1 MLSHV
6 KRSSST
12 PPTMR
17 IVEKAAGE
25 RILRWRI
32 RMPNGMTAGTTIMPT
47 PKAMFDHWFVK
58 MLAGV

>member
-1 MLSHV
+1 
-6 KRSSST
+6 
-12 PPTMR
+12 MR

-32 RMPNGMTAGTTIMPT
+32 RMPNGMMAGTTIMPT